1 MPERNKYVFTVEDQQ
16 SGLRIDKYL
25 QECLENFSRSAIQRL
40 IEDEAVF
47 VNGNTIPKNYKLSRK
62 DEITLVVPDPQEL
75 ELAPENIPLDV
86 V

>member
-62 DEITLVVPDPQEL
+62 DEITLVVRC
-75 ELAPENIPLDV
+75 V
-86 V
+86 